1 LTALNRHVK
10 GPQGPWPDLV
20 HEDVAIV
27 WHRLCVSR
35 DDTLTN
41 PANHIQTPMQA
52 LELVRALAAHCPSVA
67 EAAALWGGAGLPAI
81 LAHLRR
87 GHDAGLRE
95 AAAAAL
101 DAVLRLHK
109 APAVREV
116 LAKGL
121 RIRGL
126 IEAYGARP
134 FVVTVSVGVSV
145 CQGVPLSSAEYV
157 LGLRRWIK
165 RSSRGHEGLR
175 VCGRKNCVRHC
186 ASRSRIQRKGI
197 HHMALS

>member
-1 LTALNRHVK
+1 
-10 GPQGPWPDLV
+10 
-20 HEDVAIV
+20 
-27 WHRLCVSR
+27 
-35 DDTLTN
+35 
-41 PANHIQTPMQA
+41 M
-52 LELVRALAAHCPSVA
+52 RALAAHCPSVA
-67 EAAALWGGAGLPAI
+67 EAAALWGGAGLPAL

-126 IEAYGARP
+126 IEAFGAP
-134 FVVTVSVGVSV
+134 
-145 CQGVPLSSAEYV
+145 
-157 LGLRRWIK
+157 
-165 RSSRGHEGLR
+165 
-175 VCGRKNCVRHC
+175 
-186 ASRSRIQRKGI
+186 
-197 HHMALS
+197 

>member
-1 LTALNRHVK
+1 MT
-10 GPQGPWPDLV
+10 P
-20 HEDVAIV
+20 
-27 WHRLCVSR
+27 S
-35 DDTLTN
+35 TN
-41 PANHIQTPMQA
+41 PANHIQTSAQA

-134 FVVTVSVGVSV
+134 T
-145 CQGVPLSSAEYV
+145 
-157 LGLRRWIK
+157 
-165 RSSRGHEGLR
+165 
-175 VCGRKNCVRHC
+175 CGGC
-186 ASRSRIQRKGI
+186 
-197 HHMALS
+197 